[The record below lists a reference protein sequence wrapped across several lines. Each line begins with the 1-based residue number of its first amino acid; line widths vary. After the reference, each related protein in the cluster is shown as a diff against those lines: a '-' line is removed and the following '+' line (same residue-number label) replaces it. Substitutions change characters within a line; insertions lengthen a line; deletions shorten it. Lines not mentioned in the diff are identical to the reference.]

1 MDTLKLRLNAGQA
14 SSSSTLGPALGQKG
28 INMGEFVSTYN
39 DLTKHYDSSNIL
51 NVKVKAKDRKFSIR
65 LGYIQ
70 TTALIKK
77 VSGFKKAS
85 GQKDNSF
92 RISVNHLYMVTL
104 LKKQDPRL
112 AHLSLVNIFK
122 MVMSTAKS
130 MHMTISK

>member
-1 MDTLKLRLNAGQA
+1 MYYIYFRGRGIFFFAPSRRGGGWEVFRNPQPLWKSLN
-14 SSSSTLGPALGQKG
+14 
-28 INMGEFVSTYN
+28 IN
-39 DLTKHYDSSNIL
+39 
-51 NVKVKAKDRKFSIR
+51 
-65 LGYIQ
+65 
-70 TTALIKK
+70 
-77 VSGFKKAS
+77 FKKAS

-112 AHLSLVNIFK
+112 AHLSLVSIFK